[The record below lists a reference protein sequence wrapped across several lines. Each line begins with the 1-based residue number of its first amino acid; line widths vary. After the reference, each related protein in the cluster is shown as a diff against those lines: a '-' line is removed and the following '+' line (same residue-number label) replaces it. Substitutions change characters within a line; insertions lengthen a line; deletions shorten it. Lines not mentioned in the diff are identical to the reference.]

1 MQHARSEKGIALV
14 LAIFA
19 LVVVGGLVAG
29 AFFVGMQEQTV
40 GKNMVKQQQA
50 FAAADGGAQALVANW
65 STGSYNN
72 LSKGNSTTVN
82 QTWLGDNSGWYR
94 GNVKRLNDMLFLVTS
109 EGFSRDSQARQRVG
123 AIVRLRTIQFN
134 INAALKT
141 EGSTTVGGS
150 TNIDGSDHTPSG
162 WTGCPAL
169 EPNKAGIRINDT
181 TKVTVNGSGSIST
194 YVTGSPTLYQDTTLN
209 PTSLTTFGDQT
220 FDQLTQ
226 LATKTIAGGVTL
238 TGVDASLTGAAC
250 NTGDQKNW
258 GDPTHPTAACGNYWP
273 IVWITNNAANTS
285 INGNQGQGIL
295 LVSGDL
301 SVQGGFDF
309 YGPVII
315 RGHLKTT
322 GTGGHFN
329 GGVVAADVDLEQNTV
344 LGNAVINYNSCAL
357 VKALTNSAVGGLMK
371 DRSWININ

>member
-1 MQHARSEKGIALV
+1 MRYTRNERGIALV

-40 GKNMVKQQQA
+40 GKNTVKQQQA
-50 FAAADGGAQALVANW
+50 FSAADGGAQYVVANW
-65 STGSYNN
+65 TTGTYNN
-72 LSKGNSTTVN
+72 LSKGNSTTVAA
-82 QTWLGDNSGWYR
+82 TWLSDSSGWYR
-94 GNVKRLNDMLFLVTS
+94 GTVTRLSDMLFLVKS

-123 AIVRLRTIQFN
+123 AVVRLRTIQFN

-150 TNIDGSDHTPSG
+150 TNIDGTDHTPTG

-181 TKVTVNGSGSIST
+181 TKITVNGNGGISA
-194 YVTGSPTLYQDTTLN
+194 YVTGSPTLFQDTTLN

-226 LATKTIAGGVTL
+226 LANKVIPGGQTL
-238 TGVDASLTGAAC
+238 TGVDASLTGTAC
-250 NTGDQKNW
+250 NTADQQNW
-258 GDPTHPTAACGNYWP
+258 GDPTHPTAACGSYWP
-273 IVWITNNAANTS
+273 IIWITNNSVITS

-301 SVQGGFDF
+301 SVQGGFNF

-371 DRSWININ
+371 ERSWININ